1 MDSREFKDILYEQF
15 SRIGH
20 ALSTP
25 NRLEILD
32 LLGQGERSV
41 EMLASEANL
50 SVSNASQHLKV
61 LRSARLIDA
70 RRDGAFV
77 HYKLADPAVWR
88 LWSAL
93 RDLGELRLAE
103 IGELMRS
110 LSTDDGLELVDRPT
124 LWRLAQ
130 DRQITVLDVRPA
142 VEYDAGHIPGAA
154 SIPLG
159 DLGRRLSE
167 IPVGRP
173 VVAYCRG
180 PYCVLAVEAVEVLRR
195 HGYAARRLK
204 DGFPEWREDG
214 LPVEGSAANERGL
227 TRAAAAQA

>member
-1 MDSREFKDILYEQF
+1 MDDRGFKDALFEQF
-15 SRIGH
+15 ARIGH
-20 ALSTP
+20 AVSTP
-25 NRLEILD
+25 KRLEILD

-41 EMLASEANL
+41 EVLACEANL

-61 LRSARLIDA
+61 LRSARLVDS

-77 HYKLADPAVWR
+77 YCKLADPAVWR
-88 LWSAL
+88 LWAAL

-110 LSTDDGLELVDRPT
+110 LSTDEGLELVDRPT

-130 DRQITVLDVRPA
+130 EGRVTVLDVRPST
-142 VEYDAGHIPGAA
+142 EFDAGHIPGAV
-154 SIPLG
+154 SIPLE
-159 DLGRRLSE
+159 DLERRLSE
-167 IPVGRP
+167 IPEAHP

-180 PYCVLAVEAVEVLRR
+180 PYCVLAVQAVEMLRR

-204 DGFPEWREDG
+204 DGFPEWRGHG
-214 LPVEGSAANERGL
+214 LPVE
-227 TRAAAAQA
+227 